1 MASKKVQFEN
11 SLLKKSE
18 ANPTTNQS
26 YSSSS
31 DTPYDGPMIRGR
43 TKSLVDLYEQVTS
56 MSQSSTVFNISS
68 SKKMHDASTTLGAS
82 KDVASLINKVL
93 SQPALYQT
101 SSSSQKASIIEEVDV
116 SSDESEFS
124 SLEITPRSKPRDSP
138 RSVSSIVVSVM
149 MINMTSL
156 EEQVSIMAKTLEE
169 LMKSMTEREAARDAQ
184 IAFMMNKIENIQLKE
199 FIKDAIKDQVG
210 SGSQSSIGYVKP
222 YTQRIDLMRMSTNY
236 QPPKFQLFDGK
247 GNPRQHVAHFI
258 ETCNNAGTYGDH
270 MVKQFVCSIKG
281 NGFDCTR
288 RTVSM
293 VELTNSKQWKE
304 ETVIDYIQRWRNL
317 SLNCKDQLSETFGI
331 EMCIQ
336 GMHWGLSYILQ
347 GIKPITFEELATHAH
362 DMELPEITCP
372 EEAIQANGP
381 KYCKYHRLISHP
393 VE

>member
-1 MASKKVQFEN
+1 MAHPVRPSLPLISSLHQLSTSSHATMASKKVQFEN

-82 KDVASLINKVL
+82 KDVASLVNKVL
-93 SQPALYQT
+93 SQLALYQT

-156 EEQVSIMAKTLEE
+156 EEQVSIMAKTLEA

-184 IAFMMNKIENIQLKE
+184 IAF
-199 FIKDAIKDQVG
+199 
-210 SGSQSSIGYVKP
+210 
-222 YTQRIDLMRMSTNY
+222 R
-236 QPPKFQLFDGK
+236 
-247 GNPRQHVAHFI
+247 
-258 ETCNNAGTYGDH
+258 
-270 MVKQFVCSIKG
+270 
-281 NGFDCTR
+281 
-288 RTVSM
+288 
-293 VELTNSKQWKE
+293 
-304 ETVIDYIQRWRNL
+304 
-317 SLNCKDQLSETFGI
+317 
-331 EMCIQ
+331 
-336 GMHWGLSYILQ
+336 
-347 GIKPITFEELATHAH
+347 
-362 DMELPEITCP
+362 
-372 EEAIQANGP
+372 
-381 KYCKYHRLISHP
+381 
-393 VE
+393 